1 MTSSSAAV
9 SLQDALLLHRQGA
22 LDEAV
27 RCYDRLLQNDPT
39 NADARYYL
47 AMAWCQKGL
56 FGQAIDTVRRALA
69 TDPQSARLH
78 NLLGMALNRLGQPQ
92 QALASFADAI
102 ATQSDFAD
110 AHGNSGDVLM
120 QLGKVAEAVISYE
133 RATALRPDSI
143 HDLLNLGAALLQLG
157 RYEQAMKACDKVLL
171 LQSDCADAH
180 FNRGCVLLKLGRPE
194 QALASFDAVLA
205 VTPQD
210 LRALIN
216 RGIALR
222 DLKRHDEAVAAY
234 NRALVLNPDSTE
246 ALYQLGNLFAAQDK
260 SADAVV
266 QFERA
271 LLVKPDH
278 VGALERLVSVLLGQ
292 NEYPRAL
299 GAVMRVLKFAETAAA
314 KGLFVLC
321 IRGRPLTSDDGNI
334 RALVLR
340 ALTEPWDR
348 PADVSTAATSLV
360 KLNPIIRASC
370 AWPANA
376 GSKPVPVEALSGD
389 LAAIADDSLLRSL
402 IETVPVYDIELERFL
417 TKLRSVLLE
426 VAVASVGTTVDDRL
440 LRACCALAR
449 QCFINEYAF
458 DESAAETG
466 RVRSLCARLLS
477 AAQRGDSIPALWVA
491 AAAAY
496 MPLHSLPVADALME
510 KTWPQTVVE
519 LLAQQIGE
527 PREEQRLRQSIPRL
541 TAIAD
546 DVSIKV
552 KQQYEENP
560 YPRWIKPAPAR
571 EAMSVADYFS
581 SPFGLSGAGSQRD
594 TVDILVAGCGT
605 GQRLVETARQFKG
618 AQVLAIDLSL
628 ASLAYARRQV
638 EALGLDNVEFAEAD
652 ILNMGTMDRT
662 FDIVDA
668 SGVLHHLSD
677 PWAGWRALLA
687 RLRAGGFIEVCLYSA
702 LARRDINAARAFVAE
717 RGYRPSA
724 PDIRRCRQDILASGT
739 AWAKS
744 VANYRDFFATSEC
757 RDLLFHVQEHQMAL
771 PQIAAFLAESNADFI
786 GFNIDPRVLAQFKAR
801 FPAERAVNDL
811 GLWHLFETENPDTFI
826 EMYCLWMRKR
836 A

>member
-1 MTSSSAAV
+1 
-9 SLQDALLLHRQGA
+9 
-22 LDEAV
+22 
-27 RCYDRLLQNDPT
+27 
-39 NADARYYL
+39 
-47 AMAWCQKGL
+47 
-56 FGQAIDTVRRALA
+56 
-69 TDPQSARLH
+69 
-78 NLLGMALNRLGQPQ
+78 
-92 QALASFADAI
+92 
-102 ATQSDFAD
+102 
-110 AHGNSGDVLM
+110 
-120 QLGKVAEAVISYE
+120 
-133 RATALRPDSI
+133 
-143 HDLLNLGAALLQLG
+143 
-157 RYEQAMKACDKVLL
+157 
-171 LQSDCADAH
+171 
-180 FNRGCVLLKLGRPE
+180 
-194 QALASFDAVLA
+194 
-205 VTPQD
+205 
-210 LRALIN
+210 
-216 RGIALR
+216 
-222 DLKRHDEAVAAY
+222 
-234 NRALVLNPDSTE
+234 
-246 ALYQLGNLFAAQDK
+246 
-260 SADAVV
+260 
-266 QFERA
+266 
-271 LLVKPDH
+271 
-278 VGALERLVSVLLGQ
+278 
-292 NEYPRAL
+292 
-299 GAVMRVLKFAETAAA
+299 
-314 KGLFVLC
+314 
-321 IRGRPLTSDDGNI
+321 
-334 RALVLR
+334 
-340 ALTEPWDR
+340 
-348 PADVSTAATSLV
+348 
-360 KLNPIIRASC
+360 
-370 AWPANA
+370 
-376 GSKPVPVEALSGD
+376 
-389 LAAIADDSLLRSL
+389 
-402 IETVPVYDIELERFL
+402 
-417 TKLRSVLLE
+417 
-426 VAVASVGTTVDDRL
+426 
-440 LRACCALAR
+440 
-449 QCFINEYAF
+449 
-458 DESAAETG
+458 
-466 RVRSLCARLLS
+466 
-477 AAQRGDSIPALWVA
+477 
-491 AAAAY
+491 

-519 LLAQQIGE
+519 LLVQQIGE

-581 SPFGLSGAGSQRD
+581 SLFGLSGVGSQRD

-687 RLRAGGFIEVCLYSA
+687 RLRAGGFMEVCLYSA

-744 VANYRDFFATSEC
+744 VANCRDFFTTSEC

-786 GFNIDPRVLAQFKAR
+786 GFNDPRVLAQFKAR

>member
-1 MTSSSAAV
+1 
-9 SLQDALLLHRQGA
+9 
-22 LDEAV
+22 
-27 RCYDRLLQNDPT
+27 
-39 NADARYYL
+39 
-47 AMAWCQKGL
+47 
-56 FGQAIDTVRRALA
+56 
-69 TDPQSARLH
+69 
-78 NLLGMALNRLGQPQ
+78 
-92 QALASFADAI
+92 
-102 ATQSDFAD
+102 
-110 AHGNSGDVLM
+110 
-120 QLGKVAEAVISYE
+120 
-133 RATALRPDSI
+133 
-143 HDLLNLGAALLQLG
+143 
-157 RYEQAMKACDKVLL
+157 
-171 LQSDCADAH
+171 
-180 FNRGCVLLKLGRPE
+180 
-194 QALASFDAVLA
+194 

-246 ALYQLGNLFAAQDK
+246 ALHQLGNLFAAQDK
-260 SADAVV
+260 SAEAVV

-299 GAVMRVLKFAETAAA
+299 GVVMRTLNFAETAAA

-321 IRGRPLTSDDGNI
+321 VRGRPLASDDGNI

-360 KLNPIIRASC
+360 KLNPVTRASC

-376 GSKPVPVEALSGD
+376 GSEPAPVEALSGD

-440 LRACCALAR
+440 LHAGCALAR

-458 DESAAETG
+458 DETAAETG
-466 RVRSLCARLLS
+466 RVGSLCAQILG
-477 AAQRGDSIPALWVA
+477 AAQHGDSIPALWVA

-581 SPFGLSGAGSQRD
+581 SLFGLSGAGSQRD
-594 TVDILVAGCGT
+594 SVDILVAGCGT

-687 RLRAGGFIEVCLYSA
+687 RLRAGGFMEVCLYSA

-744 VANYRDFFATSEC
+744 VANCRDFFATSEC
-757 RDLLFHVQEHQMAL
+757 RDLLFQSRSIRWHCRRSRLFSPRAMPTSSGSTSIPASSRSSRRDFQRSARSTTSVCGTCSRRRTPTRSLRCIACGCASGLEDLQPVWEQFYYLAATSNTTYSLNANTNLLSLGHPGRRQREWNARREYLLLRSGRHQLRATNSTGVPSSRS
-771 PQIAAFLAESNADFI
+771 PQHRCDHGVRVARMTSGASAASSAANFSMVAGSM
-786 GFNIDPRVLAQFKAR
+786 PV
-801 FPAERAVNDL
+801 ER
-811 GLWHLFETENPDTFI
+811 
-826 EMYCLWMRKR
+826 
-836 A
+836 